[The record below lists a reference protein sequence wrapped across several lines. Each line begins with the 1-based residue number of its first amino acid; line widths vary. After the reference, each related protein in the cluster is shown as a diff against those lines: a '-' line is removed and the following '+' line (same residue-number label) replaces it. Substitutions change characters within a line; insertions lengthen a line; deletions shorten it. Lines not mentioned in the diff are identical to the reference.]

1 MKTMIKYQMFNI
13 SFPILQDCKNG
24 KDELDCD
31 QFVTNS
37 FHVEKDVS
45 GSMGDILMIFA
56 LVILTIIV
64 ACVVIKLGI
73 IVYQKYQAN
82 AAANL
87 IVHFKNGTADITT
100 MNTLN
105 ASDDT
110 IKLLP

>member
-1 MKTMIKYQMFNI
+1 MIKYKIFNI
-13 SFPILQDCKNG
+13 SIPILQDCKNG

-31 QFVTNS
+31 QIVKNS
-37 FHVEKDVS
+37 FHIEKDVS
-45 GSMGDILMIFA
+45 RSMGDILMIFA
-56 LVILTIIV
+56 LVILTIIF
-64 ACVVIKLGI
+64 ACAVIKLGI
-73 IVYQKYQAN
+73 VAYQKYQAN

-100 MNTLN
+100 MTALN